1 MSDLSPNAQKV
12 QSALSSFGLELQ
24 VLELPDTTRT
34 AVDAANAI
42 GCQVAQIVKSLV
54 FRRKNTGAAI
64 FIVASGVNRVNEKSI
79 AKIINEPIEKAD
91 ADFVRQYSGFPIGGV
106 PPLGHV
112 TPMETFIDQ
121 DLMQLNSLWAA
132 AGTPNAVFQLTPADL
147 VKITG
152 GKIITIT

>member
-1 MSDLSPNAQKV
+1 MSDLSSNARKI

-24 VLELPDTTRT
+24 VLELPDSTRT

-42 GCQVAQIVKSLV
+42 GCRVDQIVKSLV

-79 AKIINEPIEKAD
+79 EKIIGEPIEKAD
-91 ADFVRQYSGFPIGGV
+91 ANFVRQQTGFPIGGV
-106 PPLGHV
+106 PPLGHACV
-112 TPMETFIDQ
+112 METFIDR
-121 DLMQLNSLWAA
+121 DLMQFESLWAA
-132 AGTPNAVFQLTPADL
+132 AGTPNAVFQLSPADL

>member
-1 MSDLSPNAQKV
+1 MSDLSPNAKKV